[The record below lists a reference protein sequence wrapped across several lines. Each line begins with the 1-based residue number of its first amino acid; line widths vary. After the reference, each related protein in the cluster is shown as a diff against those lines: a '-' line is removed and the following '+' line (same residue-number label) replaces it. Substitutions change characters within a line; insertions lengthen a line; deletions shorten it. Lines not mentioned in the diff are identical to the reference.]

1 MVMMLWLV
9 VCSVIH
15 ILSSITHV
23 IDLSIEQLFDTD
35 LKIMKQVH
43 FIGTLACDAITRLA
57 FVLEESKENVLD

>member
-9 VCSVIH
+9 VCSVMH
-15 ILSSITHV
+15 ILSSITDV

-43 FIGTLACDAITRLA
+43 FIETLSL
-57 FVLEESKENVLD
+57 